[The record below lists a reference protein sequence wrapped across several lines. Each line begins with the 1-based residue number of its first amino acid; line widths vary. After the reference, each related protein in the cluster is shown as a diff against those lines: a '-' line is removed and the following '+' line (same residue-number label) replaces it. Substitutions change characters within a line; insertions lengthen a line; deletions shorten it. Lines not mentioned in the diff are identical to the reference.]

1 MQRTIKSSSLHFTNV
16 SAGIHAAGTKDNTR
30 AKTSMSV
37 RTSIL
42 FTRPG
47 FTLTPAMFRGVPDAQ
62 HGIPFRNKTTTALAR
77 MEAQKKDSE
86 TQGAQETEKQK
97 EDREFNAWLDSVGN
111 NLKPFTHQQQAQIM
125 AKALETLIANT

>member
-1 MQRTIKSSSLHFTNV
+1 
-16 SAGIHAAGTKDNTR
+16 
-30 AKTSMSV
+30 
-37 RTSIL
+37 
-42 FTRPG
+42 
-47 FTLTPAMFRGVPDAQ
+47 MFRGVPDAQ